1 MITDI
6 IVLFLFKMVLLT
18 SAEKFFKGNL
28 LNSDYVF
35 IPINRSLH
43 WFLVVLTPWHF
54 LIMDSLTWDISIRQE
69 EVHNINSFLDHL
81 CATNGISTK
90 TRQRTNHVLKVTYLT
105 MWSNNC
111 GFHLF
116 MFVDHFLKEYE
127 SDPSGYV
134 SAEHLW
140 FSPQDVES
148 KRTLTRNYLEAL
160 FVKE

>member
-6 IVLFLFKMVLLT
+6 IVLFLFKQLPQCMYPIVSTWFYTILSREQDVGQTSSRMVLLT

-90 TRQRTNHVLKVTYLT
+90 TRQRTNHVLKVPQQLPG
-105 MWSNNC
+105 SNNC

-116 MFVDHFLKEYE
+116 MFVDHFLKVY
-127 SDPSGYV
+127 
-134 SAEHLW
+134 HCML
-140 FSPQDVES
+140 
-148 KRTLTRNYLEAL
+148 
-160 FVKE
+160 